1 MKTDID
7 PNFEYKENKE
17 FRKEFF
23 TGLAVIIALAFILA
37 LLLLA
42 IAYGE
47 VIDGVPPLV
56 VVGAI
61 FALGGLGWSVFTFL
75 NNFKHNDQR

>member
-47 VIDGVPPLV
+47 VIDANPHAVIAG
-56 VVGAI
+56 I
-61 FALGGLGWSVFTFL
+61 FTCGFIGWIVLNFL

>member
-7 PNFEYKENKE
+7 PLFEYKENKE

-23 TGLAVIIALAFILA
+23 TGLVVIIALAFILA

-47 VIDGVPPLV
+47 VIDANPHAVIAGMFTC
-56 VVGAI
+56 GFI
-61 FALGGLGWSVFTFL
+61 GWTIWSYSKD
-75 NNFKHNDQR
+75 FKHNDQR

>member
-47 VIDGVPPLV
+47 VIDANPHAVIAG
-56 VVGAI
+56 I
-61 FALGGLGWSVFTFL
+61 FVCGFLGWSVLTFL

>member
-23 TGLAVIIALAFILA
+23 TGLAVTIALAFILA
-37 LLLLA
+37 ILLLA

-47 VIDGVPPLV
+47 VIDGANPHIVI
-56 VVGAI
+56 GAI
-61 FALGGLGWSVFTFL
+61 FACGGSGWMILNFL